1 MKPGYPAM
9 EICKGGGIR
18 PDGVHGNPT
27 IEGDVEQAVI
37 AGYHGSILV
46 QAIL

>member
-9 EICKGGGIR
+9 EICKVGGIR

-27 IEGDVEQAVI
+27 IEGDVEQAIVG
-37 AGYHGSILV
+37 GYSGSILV
-46 QAIL
+46 ESIL

>member
-9 EICKGGGIR
+9 EICKVGGIR
-18 PDGVHGNPT
+18 LDGVHVDPT
-27 IEGDVEQAVI
+27 IEGGVEQAMV
-37 AGYHGSILV
+37 AGYSYFILI